1 MKKKTFIM
9 ICLTVI
15 FGMVLGPLQ
24 SVAAAEATW
33 PSGTYPAP
41 ATESFT
47 RLNGLFDRVSTDS
60 SPIKSGTDEVGF
72 ELNADQASRSV
83 LFGARR
89 LLLI

>member
-33 PSGTYPAP
+33 PSGIYPP
-41 ATESFT
+41 PQQEVLQVLMVFLTES
-47 RLNGLFDRVSTDS
+47 RQILV
-60 SPIKSGTDEVGF
+60 
-72 ELNADQASRSV
+72 
-83 LFGARR
+83 
-89 LLLI
+89 